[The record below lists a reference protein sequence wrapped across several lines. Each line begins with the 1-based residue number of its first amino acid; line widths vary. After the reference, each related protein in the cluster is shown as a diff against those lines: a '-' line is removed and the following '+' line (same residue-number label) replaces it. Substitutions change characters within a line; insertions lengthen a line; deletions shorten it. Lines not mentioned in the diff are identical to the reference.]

1 MAWVSGSL
9 LRVGGGAQAAG
20 SVQNLRLPTQG
31 RGGALDEG
39 GGRARQGGARGME
52 LEGSRGESL
61 CWSTSSGPPFYILSL
76 FSNFFT

>member
-39 GGRARQGGARGME
+39 GGESSAGRSTRDGARGITWRVAV
-52 LEGSRGESL
+52 LV
-61 CWSTSSGPPFYILSL
+61 
-76 FSNFFT
+76 N